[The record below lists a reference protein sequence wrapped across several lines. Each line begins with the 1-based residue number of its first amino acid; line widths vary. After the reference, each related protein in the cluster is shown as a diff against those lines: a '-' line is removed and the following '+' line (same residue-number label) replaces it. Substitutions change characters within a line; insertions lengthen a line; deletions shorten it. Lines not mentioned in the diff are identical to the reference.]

1 MSRVPLSILDL
12 APVSS
17 GSTGAQTLRDSVAL
31 AERADAL
38 GYTRYWFAEH
48 HLSAGVAS
56 SSPAVLAALVA
67 GRTQHLRVGT
77 GAVLLSTTS
86 PLVAAEQ
93 LATVAALHPGRVD
106 LGVGRAFTPPT
117 KQAAASDAAEASES
131 AAAPARP
138 ARKPAAPARDV
149 DGLHVPSAPPI
160 DFTDSA
166 LRERLLGQQRVVSA
180 NRQPAPFRDEL
191 EVVLGLQAGTYTD
204 ADGVPHVSAPV
215 EGTDAELWVLASS
228 GGESAEVAGA
238 LGLPL
243 VANYHVSPAT
253 ILETVASYR
262 AAFVPGVL
270 DEPYVVVSAD
280 VLVAETEAQAELA
293 GAPFAEWV
301 LSIRTGLAGAI
312 AYPRPE
318 DALAREWTDTER
330 ALVLDRTATR
340 FVGSP
345 EQVVARLEAL
355 QRVTGADEILTTTI
369 AFDPA
374 DRVRSAELLAQ
385 AWGLEAPAAAV
396 GAAGSE
402 PAATS
407 TPATAGGAAAAH
419 DTDEPAHDEP
429 AHDKPAHAEDVSV
442 SDAFGQVATHLVGSG
457 AHS

>member
-17 GSTGAQTLRDSVAL
+17 GSSGAQTLRDSVAL

-56 SSPAVLAALVA
+56 ASPAVLAALVA
-67 GRTQHLRVGT
+67 SRTEHLRVGT

-117 KQAAASDAAEASES
+117 KPAARSDAVED
-131 AAAPARP
+131 AAPPAPP
-138 ARKPAAPARDV
+138 ARKPVSPARDV

-160 DFTDSA
+160 DFSDSA

-204 ADGVPHVSAPV
+204 ADGVPHVSATV
-215 EGTDAELWVLASS
+215 QGTDAELWVLASS

-270 DEPYVVVSAD
+270 DAPYVVVSAD

-301 LSIRTGLAGAI
+301 LSIRTGLSGAI
-312 AYPRPE
+312 EYPTPD
-318 DALAREWTDTER
+318 DALAREWTDTEL
-330 ALVLDRTATR
+330 ALVLDRTSTR
-340 FVGSP
+340 FVGSS

-369 AFDPA
+369 AHDPA
-374 DRVRSAELLAQ
+374 ERVRSAELLAR
-385 AWGLEAPAAAV
+385 AWGLEAPVSTVQAA
-396 GAAGSE
+396 
-402 PAATS
+402 P
-407 TPATAGGAAAAH
+407 GAAATATASGTGAPS
-419 DTDEPAHDEP
+419 TDEAADAAQPSHDP
-429 AHDKPAHAEDVSV
+429 VPGTAENVSV
-442 SDAFGQVATHLVGSG
+442 SDAFGRVATLLVGSG

>member
-117 KQAAASDAAEASES
+117 KPAAASDAAEAPESE
-131 AAAPARP
+131 APPAPP
-138 ARKPAAPARDV
+138 ARKPVTPARDV

-160 DFTDSA
+160 DFSDSA

-215 EGTDAELWVLASS
+215 QGTDAELWVLASS

-270 DEPYVVVSAD
+270 DAPYVVVSAD
-280 VLVAETEAQAELA
+280 VLVAETEADAERA

-301 LSIRTGLAGAI
+301 LSIRSGLAGAI
-312 AYPRPE
+312 EYPTPD
-318 DALAREWTDTER
+318 DALAREWTDAEL
-330 ALVLDRTATR
+330 ALVLDRTSTR

-369 AFDPA
+369 AHDPA
-374 DRVRSAELLAQ
+374 ERVRSAELLAQ
-385 AWGLEAPAAAV
+385 AWGLEAPV
-396 GAAGSE
+396 
-402 PAATS
+402 ATAQ
-407 TPATAGGAAAAH
+407 PATAAAPAAPVASSAAGTAAAAQHPDEPVH
-419 DTDEPAHDEP
+419 DT
-429 AHDKPAHAEDVSV
+429 AEDVPV
-442 SDAFGQVATHLVGSG
+442 SEAFGQVATHLVGSG

>member
-12 APVSS
+12 APVSA
-17 GSTGAQTLRDSVAL
+17 GATGAQTIRDSVAL
-31 AERADAL
+31 AERADEL

-56 SSPAVLAALVA
+56 ASPAVLAAIVA

-106 LGVGRAFTPPT
+106 LGVGRAFTPPP
-117 KQAAASDAAEASES
+117 KKAAQPDAAEGT
-131 AAAPARP
+131 APP
-138 ARKPAAPARDV
+138 TPVRKPAAPARDV

-160 DFTDSA
+160 DLTDSA

-204 ADGVPHVSAPV
+204 ADGMPHVSAPV
-215 EGTDAELWVLASS
+215 EGTDAALWVLASS

-262 AAFVPGVL
+262 SAFVPGVL
-270 DEPYVVVSAD
+270 DAPYVVVSAD

-318 DALAREWTDTER
+318 DALTREWTDAER
-330 ALVLDRTATR
+330 ALVLDRTTTR

-345 EQVVARLEAL
+345 EQVVERLEAL

-374 DRVRSAELLAQ
+374 DRVRSAELLAE
-385 AWGLEAPAAAV
+385 AWGLEAPDVAAEGTALAARAAV
-396 GAAGSE
+396 TPRSAAERAAE
-402 PAATS
+402 PRAEQ
-407 TPATAGGAAAAH
+407 PG
-419 DTDEPAHDEP
+419 
-429 AHDKPAHAEDVSV
+429 HAEDVPV
-442 SDAFGQVATHLVGSG
+442 SDAFGHVATHLVGSG

>member
-12 APVSS
+12 APVSA
-17 GSTGAQTLRDSVAL
+17 GATGAQTLRDSVAL

-56 SSPAVLAALVA
+56 ASPAVLAALVA
-67 GRTQHLRVGT
+67 GRTEHLRVGT

-106 LGVGRAFTPPT
+106 LGVGRAFTPPP
-117 KQAAASDAAEASES
+117 KPAAQPDADGTSTP
-131 AAAPARP
+131 PAVP
-138 ARKPAAPARDV
+138 PRKPAAPARDV

-160 DFTDSA
+160 DLTDSA

-253 ILETVASYR
+253 ILDTVASYR

-270 DEPYVVVSAD
+270 DVPYVIVSAD
-280 VLVAETEAQAELA
+280 VLVAETELEATHA

-301 LSIRTGLAGAI
+301 LSIRTGLSGAI
-312 AYPRPE
+312 AYPTPE
-318 DALAREWTDTER
+318 DALGREWTEAET

-374 DRVRSAELLAQ
+374 HRVRSAELLAQ
-385 AWGLEAPAAAV
+385 AWGLEAPVSGAEVSSATAA
-396 GAAGSE
+396 
-402 PAATS
+402 PAATARAES
-407 TPATAGGAAAAH
+407 
-419 DTDEPAHDEP
+419 
-429 AHDKPAHAEDVSV
+429 PAHAADVPV
-442 SDAFGQVATHLVGSG
+442 SDAFGQVTTHLVGSG

>member
-56 SSPAVLAALVA
+56 ASPAVLAAIVA

-106 LGVGRAFTPPT
+106 LGVGRAFTPPPRP
-117 KQAAASDAAEASES
+117 AAPSATPS
-131 AAAPARP
+131 AAAEGAAPPAPP

-149 DGLHVPSAPPI
+149 DGLHVPSAPPV
-160 DFTDSA
+160 DLTDSA

-270 DEPYVVVSAD
+270 DAPYVVVSAD
-280 VLVAETEAQAELA
+280 VLVAETEAQATLA

-318 DALAREWTDTER
+318 DALLREWTDAER
-330 ALVLDRTATR
+330 ALVLDRTTTR

-345 EQVVARLEAL
+345 EQVVERLEAL

-374 DRVRSAELLAQ
+374 DRVRSAELLAE
-385 AWGLEAPAAAV
+385 AWGLEAPGPAVEGAAAAEHAAATSSV
-396 GAAGSE
+396 GAAGTE
-402 PAATS
+402 RPRAEQPGHT
-407 TPATAGGAAAAH
+407 
-419 DTDEPAHDEP
+419 
-429 AHDKPAHAEDVSV
+429 EDVPV

>member
-12 APVSS
+12 APVSA
-17 GSTGAQTLRDSVAL
+17 GATGAQTLRDAVAL

-56 SSPAVLAALVA
+56 SSPAVLAAIVA

-106 LGVGRAFTPPT
+106 LGVGRAFTPPS
-117 KQAAASDAAEASES
+117 KPAQAPADGS
-131 AAAPARP
+131 AAPAPAPP
-138 ARKPAAPARDV
+138 ARKPVSPARDV

-160 DFTDSA
+160 DFSDSA

-215 EGTDAELWVLASS
+215 QGTDAELWVLASS

-270 DEPYVVVSAD
+270 DAPYVIVSAD
-280 VLVAETEAQAELA
+280 VLVAETEAEAERA

-301 LSIRTGLAGAI
+301 LSIRSGLAGAI
-312 AYPRPE
+312 EYPTPE
-318 DALAREWTDTER
+318 DALAREWTDAEH
-330 ALVLDRTATR
+330 ALVLDRTSTR

-369 AFDPA
+369 AHDPA
-374 DRVRSAELLAQ
+374 ERVRSAELLAQ
-385 AWGLEAPAAAV
+385 AWGLEAPVTTAQAATAAA
-396 GAAGSE
+396 
-402 PAATS
+402 PAAPVAS
-407 TPATAGGAAAAH
+407 SVAGTAAAAQHPDKPVH
-419 DTDEPAHDEP
+419 DT
-429 AHDKPAHAEDVSV
+429 AEDVPV

>member
-12 APVSS
+12 APVSA
-17 GSTGAQTLRDSVAL
+17 GATGAQTIRDSVAL

-56 SSPAVLAALVA
+56 ASPAVLAAIVA

-106 LGVGRAFTPPT
+106 LGVGRAFTPPA
-117 KQAAASDAAEASES
+117 KPAAQPGAAAGV
-131 AAAPARP
+131 APP

-160 DFTDSA
+160 DLTDSA

-215 EGTDAELWVLASS
+215 EGTDAALWVLASS

-270 DEPYVVVSAD
+270 DAPYVVVSAD

-330 ALVLDRTATR
+330 ALVLDRTTTR

-345 EQVVARLEAL
+345 EQVVERLEAL

-374 DRVRSAELLAQ
+374 DRVRSAELLAE
-385 AWGLEAPAAAV
+385 AWGLAVPAPDAEGAAPAEAA
-396 GAAGSE
+396 GAAQPSA
-402 PAATS
+402 PT
-407 TPATAGGAAAAH
+407 
-419 DTDEPAHDEP
+419 TDPSRTEQ
-429 AHDKPAHAEDVSV
+429 PAHAEDVPV
-442 SDAFGQVATHLVGSG
+442 SDAFGHVATHLVGSG